1 MLHQLLCT
9 CMSFTAI
16 SVSSPYCA
24 KFWAFESYC
33 ISFFQDKHKGLCT
46 LLYRERYGT
55 VHPFSLCVVT
65 HLHVACWIENNCE
78 GKFIHFMWFAST
90 FNKILMFWLHVSQHD
105 RDWEICMLWR
115 QALIN
120 GRDTALS
127 SSLRSPVHIQN
138 QFNHM
143 LAFKVWSIR
152 HTKLITYPHLVLM
165 LRMPRAVN
173 PCSYIRHWVMSL
185 FC

>member
-1 MLHQLLCT
+1 L
-9 CMSFTAI
+9 
-16 SVSSPYCA
+16 
-24 KFWAFESYC
+24 
-33 ISFFQDKHKGLCT
+33 FQDKHKGLCT

-78 GKFIHFMWFAST
+78 SKFILFMWFALT
-90 FNKILMFWLHVSQHD
+90 FSKILMFWLHVSQHD
-105 RDWEICMLWR
+105 RDWEICILWW

-120 GRDTALS
+120 GRDPALS

-152 HTKLITYPHLVLM
+152 HTKLITYPHSVLM
-165 LRMPRAVN
+165 LKNAQSCKSMLLYKALGNVTFLLAHTHS
-173 PCSYIRHWVMSL
+173 SYRGDIQ
-185 FC
+185 F